1 MCPSGRVGDGRHMD
15 AIVPH
20 VPLLK
25 TSLARQSLT
34 GSRRRSSQV
43 ASGPTAVKHAAER
56 DPAELPRKV
65 APSLLPLLLFKDFRP
80 SGLSDRRARGAV
92 APFVRSGFEDAA
104 ARTAE
109 E

>member
-1 MCPSGRVGDGRHMD
+1 MCQSGRVGDGRHMD
-15 AIVPH
+15 ALVPH

-56 DPAELPRKV
+56 DPAELPRRV
-65 APSLLPLLLFKDFRP
+65 RRLCSHCCFLRI
-80 SGLSDRRARGAV
+80 SDLQASRTDASV
-92 APFVRSGFEDAA
+92 APFVPSGFEDAA
-104 ARTAE
+104 ATTAE